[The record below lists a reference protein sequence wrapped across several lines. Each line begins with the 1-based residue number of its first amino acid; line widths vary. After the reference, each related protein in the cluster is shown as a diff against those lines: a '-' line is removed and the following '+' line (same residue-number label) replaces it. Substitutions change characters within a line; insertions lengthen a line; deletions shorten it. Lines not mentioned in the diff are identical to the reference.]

1 MENND
6 LNDSTENDKAITNKV
21 GSVFYWTL
29 GILSVLI
36 LTGIFAP
43 NVLESVT
50 AQAQTFISNT
60 FGWYY
65 LIVVTIF
72 LIVCLI
78 FIVSPYGKVRLGK
91 DDDRPE
97 YSFPV
102 WIAFLFSAGLGVG
115 LLFFGAAEPIAHF
128 AVSSPNAPEGTEQAA
143 MDALLYTFFHWGLH
157 GWAIYA
163 IIAICLAYF
172 NFRKDKTGLISAT
185 LSPLWNMDGKLGKTI
200 DVVAIV
206 ATLSGIAT
214 TLGFGAL
221 QMNGGISLL
230 TGLPNSFALQLA
242 IIVVVTVI
250 FILSSMTGIDKGIKI
265 LSTVNMSLVGVVFL
279 FLMIFGATMFSF
291 NMLTTTIGNY
301 IQNLPQMSFNIAPMS
316 EDKRE
321 WINAWTIF
329 YWAWWMAWSPFVGT
343 FIARVSKG
351 RTLREF
357 VVAVLLVPSVM
368 GFIWFSFI
376 GGTAISVESSGT
388 IISHLPD
395 EEVLFGVL
403 ETMPFGTIMSYL
415 TIFVIAVFFITSAD
429 SATFVLASQSTA
441 GSLNPGKRIKLVWG
455 ILMSATAAVLLYSG
469 GLQGIQNT
477 MILVAFPFSIIM
489 VLMVIALF
497 KSLAQERL
505 REEAAERK
513 EAREWKKWRK
523 EQDRKDRQ
531 LRKNEKKEKRTKIG
545 KSQAHVKQ
553 DSIAKSDRTEEWNT
567 SEQLSDNPAKRDNL
581 DHGVDSNNKS
591 EQ

>member
-1 MENND
+1 M
-6 LNDSTENDKAITNKV
+6 DKHDQEPTSIEEDMNKV
-21 GSVFYWTL
+21 GPVFYWTL
-29 GILSVLI
+29 GILSILI
-36 LTGIFAP
+36 LTGIIRPDF
-43 NVLESVT
+43 LESVT
-50 AQAQTFISNT
+50 STAQGFISDT

-72 LIVCLI
+72 LIVCI
-78 FIVSPYGKVRLGK
+78 MFVVTPYGKIRLGK
-91 DDDRPE
+91 DEDRPE

-128 AVSSPNAPEGTEQAA
+128 AVSAPNAPEGSEQAA

-172 NFRKDKTGLISAT
+172 NFRKDKSGLISAT

-242 IIVVVTVI
+242 IIVIVTVI
-250 FILSSMTGIDKGIKI
+250 FIISSMTGIDKGIKI

-279 FLMIFGATMFSF
+279 FFMIFGATMFSF
-291 NMLTTTIGNY
+291 NMLTNTIGSY
-301 IQNLPQMSFNIAPMS
+301 IQNLPQLSFNIAPMS
-316 EDKRE
+316 DDKRD

-343 FIARVSKG
+343 FIARVSRG

-357 VVAVLLVPSVM
+357 VVAVLLVPSIM
-368 GFIWFSFI
+368 GFVWFSFI
-376 GGTAISVESSGT
+376 GGTAISVESAGNIVSN
-388 IISHLPD
+388 LPD

-403 ETMPFGTIMSYL
+403 ATMPFGTIMSYL

-513 EAREWKKWRK
+513 ELREWKKWRK
-523 EQDRKDRQ
+523 DHDKKDK
-531 LRKNEKKEKRTKIG
+531 LRKKLEKKEKRNKKW
-545 KSQAHVKQ
+545 KSHDKVADEKWSEIVEPQP
-553 DSIAKSDRTEEWNT
+553 DPSEESSYQQQKLPEDILKDQEKNQ
-567 SEQLSDNPAKRDNL
+567 EKDK
-581 DHGVDSNNKS
+581 
-591 EQ
+591 